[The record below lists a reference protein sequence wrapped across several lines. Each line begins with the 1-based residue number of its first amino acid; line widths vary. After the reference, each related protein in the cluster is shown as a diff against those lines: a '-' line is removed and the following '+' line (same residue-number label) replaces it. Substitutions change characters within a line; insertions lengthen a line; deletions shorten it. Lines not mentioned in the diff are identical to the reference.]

1 MVPSRIQ
8 ILVKPG
14 FGGLIQGQIYNPVP
28 LFLVPEMFG
37 WISGKISTWNPK
49 WLAPWTLEWKEAKG
63 IVFFLGGGGVGLTFK
78 NRVVL
83 VSVGVLGI

>member
-1 MVPSRIQ
+1 VKTEQEQPKSKPNARNPKRDWSPKVSGTEQLVYVSTARLQISFSEIKAQMVPSRIQ

-37 WISGKISTWNPK
+37 
-49 WLAPWTLEWKEAKG
+49 
-63 IVFFLGGGGVGLTFK
+63 
-78 NRVVL
+78 
-83 VSVGVLGI
+83 